1 MKKWNGSLPEGNYV
15 TCANGC
21 RIHYLDE
28 GCGDV
33 VIFLHGSGP
42 GASGY
47 SNFKKNFPAFVEAG
61 YRCLV
66 IDLIGYGFSDKPE
79 NLDYTLKF
87 FVECVIQVLDEI
99 EIDRFSVIGNSL
111 GGAIALGLALDFP
124 DRVDK
129 LILMAPGGLSEL
141 SEYQAMEG
149 MQKMF
154 KVFGSSESLTPD
166 IMRDLFATSLMFD
179 PKHATDDLVEERM
192 QIMNLMNSRV
202 ISTMSV
208 PVLTS
213 RLKEIQ
219 HETLVFWGADERMM
233 PEGGTASLIKN
244 MANLRLMIVS
254 KCGHWV
260 MTEHRDM
267 FNRTSLDFMKF
278 G

>member
-28 GCGDV
+28 GYGDV

-208 PVLTS
+208 PILTS

-233 PEGGTASLIKN
+233 PEGGIASLIKN
-244 MANLRLMIVS
+244 MANVRLMIVS

-267 FNRTSLDFMKF
+267 FNRTSLDFIKF

>member
-28 GCGDV
+28 GYGDV

-208 PVLTS
+208 PILTS

-233 PEGGTASLIKN
+233 PEGGIASLIKN

-267 FNRTSLDFMKF
+267 FNRTSLDFIKF

>member
-28 GCGDV
+28 GYGDV

-47 SNFKKNFPAFVEAG
+47 SNFKKNFPAFVDAG

-154 KVFGSSESLTPD
+154 KVFGSSESVTPD

-208 PVLTS
+208 PILTS

-233 PEGGTASLIKN
+233 PEGGIASLIKN
-244 MANLRLMIVS
+244 MANVRLMIVS

-267 FNRTSLDFMKF
+267 FNRTSLDFIKF

>member
-154 KVFGSSESLTPD
+154 KIFGSSDILTSD
-166 IMRDLFATSLMFD
+166 IMRDLFASSLMFD
-179 PKHATDDLVEERM
+179 PKYATDNLVEERM

-233 PEGGTASLIKN
+233 PEGGIASLIKN

-267 FNRTSLDFMKF
+267 FNRTSLDFIKF

>member
-28 GCGDV
+28 GYGDV

-154 KVFGSSESLTPD
+154 KIFGSSESLTPD

-208 PVLTS
+208 PTLTS

-233 PEGGTASLIKN
+233 PEGGIASLIKN
-244 MANLRLMIVS
+244 MANVRLMIVS

-267 FNRTSLDFMKF
+267 FNRTSLDFIKF

>member
-1 MKKWNGSLPEGNYV
+1 MKKWNGSLPQGNYV

-28 GCGDV
+28 GYGDV

-47 SNFKKNFPAFVEAG
+47 SNFKKNFPAFVDAG

-154 KVFGSSESLTPD
+154 KIFGSSESLTPD

-208 PVLTS
+208 PILTS

-233 PEGGTASLIKN
+233 PEGGIASLIKN
-244 MANLRLMIVS
+244 MANVRLMIVS

-267 FNRTSLDFMKF
+267 FNRTSLDFIKF

>member
-28 GCGDV
+28 GYGDV

-154 KVFGSSESLTPD
+154 KIFGSSESLTPD

-208 PVLTS
+208 PTLTS

-233 PEGGTASLIKN
+233 PEGGIASLIKN
-244 MANLRLMIVS
+244 MSNLRLMIVS

-267 FNRTSLDFMKF
+267 FNRTSLDFIKF

>member
-1 MKKWNGSLPEGNYV
+1 MRKWNGSLPEGNYV

-233 PEGGTASLIKN
+233 PEGGIASLIKN

-267 FNRTSLDFMKF
+267 FNRTSLDFVKF

>member
-28 GCGDV
+28 GYGDV

-47 SNFKKNFPAFVEAG
+47 SNFKKNFPAFVDAG

-208 PVLTS
+208 PILTS

-219 HETLVFWGADERMM
+219 HETLVFWGANERMM
-233 PEGGTASLIKN
+233 PEGGIASLIKN
-244 MANLRLMIVS
+244 MANVRLMIVS

-267 FNRTSLDFMKF
+267 FNRTSLDFIKF

>member
-1 MKKWNGSLPEGNYV
+1 MKKWNGSLPEGEYV
-15 TCANGC
+15 RCANGC

-28 GCGDV
+28 GAGDV
-33 VIFLHGSGP
+33 VVFLHGSGP

-47 SNFKKNFPAFVEAG
+47 SNFKQNFPAFVVGG

-66 IDLIGYGFSDKPE
+66 IDLVGYGFSDKPE
-79 NLDYTLKF
+79 DLDYTLKF

-111 GGAIALGLALDFP
+111 GGAIALGLALDFA

-129 LILMAPGGLSEL
+129 LILMAPGGLCEMN
-141 SEYQAMEG
+141 EYQAMQG

-154 KVFGSSESLTPD
+154 KVFRSSETLTSD
-166 IMRDLFATSLMFD
+166 IMRDLFASSLMFD
-179 PKHATDDLVEERM
+179 PKYATDKLDEERM
-192 QIMNLMNSRV
+192 LIMNLMNSRV

-208 PVLTS
+208 PVLTP

-219 HETLVFWGADERMM
+219 HDTLVFWGADEKMM
-233 PEGGTASLIKN
+233 PESGIAALTKN

-260 MTEHRDM
+260 MTEYKDM

>member
-28 GCGDV
+28 GYGDV

-233 PEGGTASLIKN
+233 PEGGIASLIKN

-267 FNRTSLDFMKF
+267 FNRTSLDFIKF

>member
-1 MKKWNGSLPEGNYV
+1 MKKWNGSLPEGKYAR
-15 TCANGC
+15 CANGC

-28 GCGDV
+28 GAGDV
-33 VIFLHGSGP
+33 VVFLHGSGP

-47 SNFKKNFPAFVEAG
+47 SNFKQNFPAFVEAG

-66 IDLIGYGFSDKPE
+66 IDLVGYGFSDKPE
-79 NLDYTLKF
+79 DLDYTLKF

-99 EIDRFSVIGNSL
+99 EIDRFSIIGNSL

-233 PEGGTASLIKN
+233 PEGGIASLIKN
-244 MANLRLMIVS
+244 MANVRLMIVS

-267 FNRTSLDFMKF
+267 FNRTSLDFIKF

>member
-1 MKKWNGSLPEGNYV
+1 MNKWNGKLPEGEFV
-15 TCANGC
+15 RCPNGC

-28 GCGDV
+28 GSGDV
-33 VIFLHGSGP
+33 IVFLHGSGP

-47 SNFKKNFPAFVEAG
+47 SNFKQNFPEFVKAG

-66 IDLIGYGFSDKPE
+66 IDLVGYGFSDKPDD
-79 NLDYTLKF
+79 LDYTLSF
-87 FVECVIQVLDEI
+87 FVECVIQTLDAI
-99 EIDRFSVIGNSL
+99 DIDRFSLVGNSL
-111 GGAIALGLALDFP
+111 GGAIALGLTLDFP
-124 DRVDK
+124 ERVEK

-141 SEYQAMEG
+141 REYQAMPG

-154 KVFGSSESLTPD
+154 KVFESSASITPET
-166 IMRDLFATSLMFD
+166 MRDLFANNLMFD
-179 PKHATDDLVEERM
+179 PAHATDDLVEERM
-192 QIMNLMNSRV
+192 QIMNIMNPHV
-202 ISTMSV
+202 MATMRV

-219 HETLVFWGADERMM
+219 NDTLVFWGADERMM
-233 PEGGTASLIKN
+233 PESGVTTLIDN
-244 MANLRLMIVS
+244 MSNLRLIIVT

-267 FNRTSLDFMKF
+267 FNRTSLDFIKF

>member
-28 GCGDV
+28 GYGDV

-47 SNFKKNFPAFVEAG
+47 SNFKKNFPAFVDAG

-208 PVLTS
+208 PILTS

-233 PEGGTASLIKN
+233 PEGGIASLIKN
-244 MANLRLMIVS
+244 MSNVRLMIVS

-267 FNRTSLDFMKF
+267 FNRTSLDFIKF

>member
-28 GCGDV
+28 GRGDV

-179 PKHATDDLVEERM
+179 PRHATDDLVEERM

-233 PEGGTASLIKN
+233 PEGGIASLIKN

-267 FNRTSLDFMKF
+267 FNRTSLDFIKF

>member
-28 GCGDV
+28 GYGDV

-47 SNFKKNFPAFVEAG
+47 SNFKKNFPAFVDAG

-208 PVLTS
+208 PILTS

-219 HETLVFWGADERMM
+219 HETLVFWGANERMM
-233 PEGGTASLIKN
+233 PEGGITSLIKN
-244 MANLRLMIVS
+244 MANVRLMIVS

-267 FNRTSLDFMKF
+267 FNRTSLDFIKF

>member
-28 GCGDV
+28 GYGDV

-47 SNFKKNFPAFVEAG
+47 SNFKKNFPAFVDAG

-87 FVECVIQVLDEI
+87 FVECVIQVLDKI

-208 PVLTS
+208 PILTS

-233 PEGGTASLIKN
+233 PEGGIASLIKN
-244 MANLRLMIVS
+244 MANVRLMIVS

-267 FNRTSLDFMKF
+267 FNRTSLDFIKF

>member
-1 MKKWNGSLPEGNYV
+1 MISFSLIPKDLF
-15 TCANGC
+15 C
-21 RIHYLDE
+21 
-28 GCGDV
+28 
-33 VIFLHGSGP
+33 FL
-42 GASGY
+42 
-47 SNFKKNFPAFVEAG
+47 KKNFPAFVDAG

-208 PVLTS
+208 PILTS

-233 PEGGTASLIKN
+233 PEGGIASLIKN
-244 MANLRLMIVS
+244 MANVRLMIVS

-267 FNRTSLDFMKF
+267 FNRTSLDFIKF

>member
-28 GCGDV
+28 GYGDV

-47 SNFKKNFPAFVEAG
+47 SNFKKNFPAFVDAG

-208 PVLTS
+208 PILTS

-233 PEGGTASLIKN
+233 PEGGIASLIKN
-244 MANLRLMIVS
+244 MSNLRLMIVS

-267 FNRTSLDFMKF
+267 FNRTSLDFIKF

>member
-28 GCGDV
+28 GYGDV

-47 SNFKKNFPAFVEAG
+47 SNFKKNFPAFVDAG

-141 SEYQAMEG
+141 SEYRAMEG

-208 PVLTS
+208 PILTS

-233 PEGGTASLIKN
+233 PEGGIASLIKN
-244 MANLRLMIVS
+244 MSNLRLMIVS

-267 FNRTSLDFMKF
+267 FNRTSLDFIKF

>member
-28 GCGDV
+28 GYGDV

-47 SNFKKNFPAFVEAG
+47 SNFKKNFPAFVDAG

-154 KVFGSSESLTPD
+154 KIFGSSESLTPD

-208 PVLTS
+208 PILTS

-233 PEGGTASLIKN
+233 PEGGIASLIKN
-244 MANLRLMIVS
+244 MANVRLMIVS

-267 FNRTSLDFMKF
+267 FNRTSLDFIKF

>member
-28 GCGDV
+28 GYGDV

-47 SNFKKNFPAFVEAG
+47 SNFKKNFPAFVDAG

-202 ISTMSV
+202 ISTMSI
-208 PVLTS
+208 PTLTS

-233 PEGGTASLIKN
+233 PEGGIASLIKN

-267 FNRTSLDFMKF
+267 FNRTSLDFIKF

>member
-213 RLKEIQ
+213 RLKEIH

-267 FNRTSLDFMKF
+267 FNRTSLDFIKF

>member
-28 GCGDV
+28 GYGDV

-47 SNFKKNFPAFVEAG
+47 SNFKKNFPAFVDAG

-154 KVFGSSESLTPD
+154 KIFGSSESLTPD

-208 PVLTS
+208 PILTS

-233 PEGGTASLIKN
+233 PEGGIASLIKN
-244 MANLRLMIVS
+244 MSNLRLMIVS

-267 FNRTSLDFMKF
+267 FNRTSLDFIKF

>member
-1 MKKWNGSLPEGNYV
+1 MRKWNGSLPEGNYV

-233 PEGGTASLIKN
+233 PEGGIASLIKN

-267 FNRTSLDFMKF
+267 FNRTSLDFIKF

>member
-28 GCGDV
+28 GYGDV

-47 SNFKKNFPAFVEAG
+47 SNFKKNFPAFVDAG

-141 SEYQAMEG
+141 SEYQTMEG

-166 IMRDLFATSLMFD
+166 IMRDLFATSLLFD

-208 PVLTS
+208 PILTS

-233 PEGGTASLIKN
+233 PEGGIASLIKN
-244 MANLRLMIVS
+244 MANVRLMIVS

-267 FNRTSLDFMKF
+267 FNRTSLDFIKF

>member
-1 MKKWNGSLPEGNYV
+1 MCK
-15 TCANGC
+15 
-21 RIHYLDE
+21 
-28 GCGDV
+28 
-33 VIFLHGSGP
+33 
-42 GASGY
+42 
-47 SNFKKNFPAFVEAG
+47 
-61 YRCLV
+61 
-66 IDLIGYGFSDKPE
+66 
-79 NLDYTLKF
+79 
-87 FVECVIQVLDEI
+87 
-99 EIDRFSVIGNSL
+99 
-111 GGAIALGLALDFP
+111 
-124 DRVDK
+124 
-129 LILMAPGGLSEL
+129 
-141 SEYQAMEG
+141 YQAMEG

-154 KVFGSSESLTPD
+154 KVFGSSESLTSD

-233 PEGGTASLIKN
+233 PEGGIASLIKN

-267 FNRTSLDFMKF
+267 FNRTSLDFIKF

>member
-1 MKKWNGSLPEGNYV
+1 MKKWNGSLPQGNYV

-28 GCGDV
+28 GYGDV

-208 PVLTS
+208 PILTS

-233 PEGGTASLIKN
+233 PEGGITSLIKN
-244 MANLRLMIVS
+244 MANVRLMIVS

>member
-28 GCGDV
+28 GYGDV

-47 SNFKKNFPAFVEAG
+47 SNFKKNFPAFVDAG

-233 PEGGTASLIKN
+233 PEGGIASLIKN
-244 MANLRLMIVS
+244 MANVRLMIVS

-267 FNRTSLDFMKF
+267 FNRTSLDFIKF

>member
-28 GCGDV
+28 GYGDV

-47 SNFKKNFPAFVEAG
+47 SNFKKNFPAFVDAG

-233 PEGGTASLIKN
+233 PEGGIASLIKN

-267 FNRTSLDFMKF
+267 FNRTSLDFIKF

>member
-233 PEGGTASLIKN
+233 PEGGIASLIKN

-267 FNRTSLDFMKF
+267 FNRTSLDFIKF

>member
-66 IDLIGYGFSDKPE
+66 IDLIGYGFSEKPE

-141 SEYQAMEG
+141 CEYQAMEG

-154 KVFGSSESLTPD
+154 KVFGSNESLTPD

-208 PVLTS
+208 PILTS

-233 PEGGTASLIKN
+233 PEGGIASLIKN

-267 FNRTSLDFMKF
+267 FNRTSLDFIKF